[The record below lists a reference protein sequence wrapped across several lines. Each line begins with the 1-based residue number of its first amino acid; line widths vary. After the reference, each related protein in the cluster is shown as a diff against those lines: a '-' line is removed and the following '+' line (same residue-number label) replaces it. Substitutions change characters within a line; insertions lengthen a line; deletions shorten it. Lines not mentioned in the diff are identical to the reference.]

1 MVEDSDNQDE
11 PKLEF
16 DSVGQAF
23 AYISLDQTRVLALRH
38 ARDSLDFYGRYA
50 DTLLIGKN

>member
-16 DSVGQAF
+16 DSAGQAV
-23 AYISLDQTRVLALRH
+23 AYSSLDQTRVLALRH
-38 ARDSLDFYGRYA
+38 ARDSRDFYGRYA
-50 DTLLIGKN
+50 DTVLVC